1 MNWTL
6 IICLAEGEPSAKRGD
21 LVNNKN
27 NRDAEVK
34 NNSNKNL
41 PRQGFLGFNSNSS
54 SNFISLGLLSYVQS
68 ALQSCE

>member
-21 LVNNKN
+21 LVKNKN

-34 NNSNKNL
+34 NNSNKT
-41 PRQGFLGFNSNSS
+41 
-54 SNFISLGLLSYVQS
+54 SLDR
-68 ALQSCE
+68 AF